1 MRPNGG
7 VQLKCYRVEQTSEL
21 SKVAAWIAEE
31 QLLQNQSL
39 TLCWAGH
46 HKAAVDYV
54 TVMLQKRLSSICV
67 AEDDS
72 GKVKAVLYFEFRDEQ
87 DKVPEKWATFAT
99 TVIDREDWAKE
110 NLDTFKELLK
120 LSYGYCCSQGA
131 FKGEF
136 WVLEKIFKCHQEMFG
151 PEYLTVLEEHNMQPL
166 GNTIRFRIDIKG
178 AMESLTVKGL
188 P

>member
-1 MRPNGG
+1 
-7 VQLKCYRVEQTSEL
+7 LKYYRIEQTREL
-21 SKVAAWIAEE
+21 SKVATWIAEE
-31 QLLQNQSL
+31 QRLQNKSL

-54 TVMLQKRLSSICV
+54 TVMLRKRLSSMCV

-87 DKVPEKWATFAT
+87 DKVPEKLATFAT
-99 TVIDREDWAKE
+99 TVIDGDDWAKE
-110 NLDTFKELLK
+110 NMDTFKELLK
-120 LSYGYCCSQGA
+120 LSYGYCCSQGV
-131 FKGEF
+131 FRGEF
-136 WVLEKIFKCHQEMFG
+136 WVLNKIYKCHQQMFS
-151 PEYLTVLEEHNMQPL
+151 PEFLTVLEERNLQPW
-166 GNTIRFRIDIKG
+166 GNLTRFRIDIKG